1 MADKGEGHGLWCR
14 KCDYWN
20 TLMCPCI
27 KLAVTTALV
36 LQSTAY
42 NIFVI
47 WRWMKK
53 YMWSWCFGRSTRM
66 SPRGKQTERHR
77 SVTLTFVALLHQQI
91 VYKSC
96 ENDRKQNTASQ
107 TWYPPFHLDFS
118 LARNRTLS
126 YQNLFIV
133 GSTLF
138 PRTTRYHKCC
148 KDVL

>member
-1 MADKGEGHGLWCR
+1 MIIGIPHVSLYRACCHHCSCLTINDFQHIRGTVVDEEMHMELVFRSQHEDESERKADRETQVHDSYLFMAL
-14 KCDYWN
+14 
-20 TLMCPCI
+20 
-27 KLAVTTALV
+27 
-36 LQSTAY
+36 
-42 NIFVI
+42 F
-47 WRWMKK
+47 
-53 YMWSWCFGRSTRM
+53 
-66 SPRGKQTERHR
+66 
-77 SVTLTFVALLHQQI
+77 HQQI
-91 VYKSC
+91 VYISR